1 MNKFKRDLDEFVGES
16 PRFKEPLKRKILSDM
31 KKGQR
36 PANRFA
42 DMKYAAVLLLL
53 LTVATAF
60 LVLNMSGNNAD
71 PSGPAG
77 SPDELPALT
86 DLDTVAEIESFTEI
100 TEPQE
105 VFDFRYDAMD
115 RGNHDYSEYPLLI
128 NPQAYPANAAK
139 EATRGD
145 VIVYE
150 AEFFS
155 GKSRT
160 VGRIVALPGEE
171 VEVVD
176 GQIFINA
183 QKLDTFYGRAH
194 RVGTSSTEEYLEWFD
209 ANSSPESTTT
219 GMEEI
224 FQMDLAK
231 FTLADD
237 EIYVVGDDWFRGSQ
251 HIIKV
256 DDIKAEVLGYYVE

>member
-16 PRFKEPLKRKILSDM
+16 PRFNEPLKRKILNDM
-31 KKGQR
+31 KKEQR

-42 DMKYAAVLLLL
+42 DFKYAAVLMLL
-53 LTVATAF
+53 LTVVTTF
-60 LVLNMSGNNAD
+60 LVLNMGENNTD

-77 SPDELPALT
+77 TTSELPALT
-86 DLDTVAEIESFTEI
+86 DPDTVAEIESFTEMM
-100 TEPQE
+100 EPQE

-139 EATRGD
+139 EASRGD

-155 GKSRT
+155 GKSRA

-176 GQIFINA
+176 GQIFIND

-194 RVGTSSTEEYLEWFD
+194 LVGTSSTEEYLEWFD
-209 ANSSPESTTT
+209 VNSSPESTTT

-224 FQMDLAK
+224 FQMDVAK

-256 DDIKAEVLGYYVE
+256 DEIQAEVLGYYVE

>member
-1 MNKFKRDLDEFVGES
+1 MNKFKRDLDEFIGES
-16 PRFKEPLKRKILSDM
+16 PRFNEPLKRKILSDM
-31 KKGQR
+31 KKEER

-42 DMKYAAVLLLL
+42 ALKYAAVMMLLLI
-53 LTVATAF
+53 VATTF
-60 LVLNMSGNNAD
+60 LVLNLNGNDTN
-71 PSGPAG
+71 PAVPA
-77 SPDELPALT
+77 STPEELPVLT
-86 DLDTVAEIESFTEI
+86 DPDTVAEIDSFTEM

-139 EATRGD
+139 EASRGD

-160 VGRIVALPGEE
+160 VGRIVALPREE

-176 GQIFINA
+176 GQIFIND

-224 FQMDLAK
+224 FQMDVAK

-256 DDIKAEVLGYYVE
+256 DEIQAEVLGYYVE

>member
-1 MNKFKRDLDEFVGES
+1 MNKFKRDLDEFAGKS
-16 PRFKEPLKRKILSDM
+16 PRFNEPLKRKILNDM
-31 KKGQR
+31 KRERR

-42 DMKYAAVLLLL
+42 DFKYAAVLMLLL
-53 LTVATAF
+53 AVVTTF
-60 LVLNMSGNNAD
+60 LVLNMGANNTD
-71 PSGPAG
+71 PSGPTG
-77 SPDELPALT
+77 TTSELPALT
-86 DLDTVAEIESFTEI
+86 DPDTVAEIESFTEI
-100 TEPQE
+100 TEPEE

-115 RGNHDYSEYPLLI
+115 RGNHDYYEHPLLI
-128 NPQAYPANAAK
+128 NPLAYPANAAK

-194 RVGTSSTEEYLEWFD
+194 RVGTSSTEEYLEWFE
-209 ANSSPESTTT
+209 ANSSPKSTTT

-224 FQMDLAK
+224 FQMDIAK
-231 FTLADD
+231 FTLAED

-251 HIIKV
+251 QIIKV
-256 DDIKAEVLGYYVE
+256 DEIQAQVLGYYVE

>member
-16 PRFKEPLKRKILSDM
+16 SRFNEPLKRKILSGM
-31 KKGQR
+31 KREERR
-36 PANRFA
+36 PNRFA
-42 DMKYAAVLLLL
+42 DFKYVTVLMLL
-53 LTVATAF
+53 LTVATIF
-60 LVLNMSGNNAD
+60 LVLNMEGNDTD
-71 PSGPAG
+71 PAGPAG
-77 SPDELPALT
+77 TTDELPALT
-86 DLDTVAEIESFTEI
+86 DLETVAEIESFTEI

-139 EATRGD
+139 EAARGD

-171 VEVVD
+171 VEVVN
-176 GQIFINA
+176 GQIYINA

-194 RVGTSSTEEYLEWFD
+194 RVGTSSTEEYLEWFE
-209 ANSSPESTTT
+209 ANNSPESTTT

-224 FQMDLAK
+224 FQMDIAK

-237 EIYVVGDDWFRGSQ
+237 EIYVMGDDWFRGSQ
-251 HIIKV
+251 HIIKI
-256 DDIKAEVLGYYVE
+256 DEIQAEVLGYYVE